1 MTEINRIP
9 SPNRRKSIKSSI
21 FVVVITNIMEIIRIY
36 ESLIPSKIKPNKV
49 LVLLGARR
57 VGKTQLINTII
68 KNTNEKVLFLNGD
81 DVETHNVL
89 EIQSTA
95 NYRRML
101 GDIRFLVIDEA
112 QEIPNI
118 GKKLKLMVDTIP
130 DLKVLV
136 TGSSAFEIN
145 NQIGEPLVGRM
156 KTLNLYPIAQ
166 MEFSKEENYL
176 ETRNNLEERLIFGSY
191 PELSQLHNRDEKIN
205 YLKEIV
211 NNHLLR
217 DILAFEGIKKRDKII
232 ALLQIIAYR
241 TGSEISLESVGR
253 ELQISKN
260 TVEKY
265 LDLFSKVFI
274 IYSVSGFSRNRDNE
288 ITKMKKWYFVDNGI
302 RNAIINSFNPLNM
315 REDVGKLWENYLN
328 SERIKML
335 HYKEINVFDYF
346 WRTHTKQEI
355 DRIEEINYSIAAFEY
370 KWGKSKVKTPT
381 EFAKSYSNASFEVI
395 NQDNYLDFI
404 V

>member
-1 MTEINRIP
+1 
-9 SPNRRKSIKSSI
+9 
-21 FVVVITNIMEIIRIY
+21 MEVNRIY
-36 ESLIPSKIKPNKV
+36 ETLIPAKLKPNKV

-57 VGKTQLINTII
+57 VGKTQLINHIV
-68 KNTNEKVLFLNGD
+68 KNANEKVLFLNGD
-81 DVETHNVL
+81 DIETHNLL

-95 NYRRML
+95 NFKRVL
-101 GDIRFLVIDEA
+101 GDIKFLVIDEA

-118 GKKLKLMVDTIP
+118 GKKLKLMVDTID
-130 DLKVLV
+130 DLKVLI

-156 KTLNLYPIAQ
+156 KTLHLYPIAQ
-166 MEFSKEENYL
+166 LEFSNQENYL
-176 ETRNNLEERLIFGSY
+176 DTKNNLEERLIFGSY
-191 PELSQLHNRDEKIN
+191 PELTKISNREDKIS

-232 ALLQIIAYR
+232 ALLQIIAFR
-241 TGSEISLESVGR
+241 TGSEISLEGIGR

-265 LDLFSKVFI
+265 LDLFSKVFVV
-274 IYSVSGFSRNRDNE
+274 YSVSGFSRNRDNE

-302 RNAIINSFNPLNM
+302 RNAIINSFNPINM
-315 REDVGKLWENYLN
+315 REDIGKLWENYLN

-335 HYKEINVFDYF
+335 DYKEKYVLDYF

-355 DRIEEINYSIAAFEY
+355 DRIEEVNDQLYAFEY
-370 KWGKSKVKTPT
+370 KWGKSKVQIPT
-381 EFAKSYSNASFEVI
+381 EFAKSYPNAKFEII
-395 NQDNYLDFI
+395 NQENYLEYI
-404 V
+404 I

>member
-1 MTEINRIP
+1 MEINRLALDL
-9 SPNRRKSIKSSI
+9 
-21 FVVVITNIMEIIRIY
+21 IY
-36 ESLIPSKIKPNKV
+36 KKLQPNKV
-49 LVLLGARR
+49 IVLLGARL
-57 VGKTQLINTII
+57 VGKTKLIEKLIE
-68 KNTNEKVLFLNGD
+68 KVNEKNLFLNGD
-81 DVETHNVL
+81 DVETHNLL

-95 NYRRML
+95 NFKRLL
-101 GDIRFLVIDEA
+101 GDTKFLIIDEA

-145 NQIGEPLVGRM
+145 NQLGEPLVGRM
-156 KTLNLYPIAQ
+156 KTINLYPISQ
-166 MEFSKEENYL
+166 QEFSKTENYL
-176 ETRNNLEERLIFGSY
+176 DTRNNLEDRLIFGSY
-191 PELSQLHNRDEKIN
+191 PELSQITNREDKII

-211 NNHLLR
+211 NTQLLR

-232 ALLQIIAYR
+232 ALLQMIAFR
-241 TGSEISLESVGR
+241 TGSELSLESVGR
-253 ELQISKN
+253 DLQISKN

-274 IYSVSGFSRNRDNE
+274 IYNVSGFSKNRDNE

-328 SERIKML
+328 SERIKKMSYQENHVL
-335 HYKEINVFDYF
+335 DYF

-355 DRIEEINYSIAAFEY
+355 DRIEIKNESINAFEY
-370 KWGKSKVKTPT
+370 KYGKSKFKIPT
-381 EFAKSYSNASFEVI
+381 EFAKSYPDASFEII
-395 NQDNYLDFI
+395 NQDNYLEFI
-404 V
+404 T

>member
-1 MTEINRIP
+1 
-9 SPNRRKSIKSSI
+9 
-21 FVVVITNIMEIIRIY
+21 MEIPRVF
-36 ESLIPSKIKPNKV
+36 EKLIIEKLKPNKV
-49 LVLLGARR
+49 LVLLGSRR
-57 VGKTQLINTII
+57 VGKTELIKKII
-68 KNTNEKVLFLNGD
+68 KNANERVLFLNGD
-81 DVETHNVL
+81 DMEAQSLL

-95 NYRRML
+95 NFKRVL
-101 GDIRFLVIDEA
+101 GDVKFLVIDEA

-118 GKKLKLMVDTIP
+118 GKKLKLMVDTI
-130 DLKVLV
+130 DGLKVLI

-156 KTLNLYPIAQ
+156 KTLYLFPLSQ
-166 MEFSKEENYL
+166 LEFSKTENFL
-176 ETRNNLEERLIFGSY
+176 ETKNNLEDRLIFGSY
-191 PELSQLHNRDEKIN
+191 PELTKLINREDKIS

-232 ALLQIIAYR
+232 ALLQIVAFR
-241 TGSEISLESVGR
+241 TGSEISLEGVGR

-274 IYSVSGFSRNRDNE
+274 IYTVSGFSRNRDNE

-315 REDVGKLWENYLN
+315 REDVGKLWEGYLN

-335 HYKEINVFDYF
+335 NYKEKSVLDYF

-355 DRIEEINYSIAAFEY
+355 DRIEEANEQLKAFEY
-370 KWGKSKVKTPT
+370 KWGKGKTKIPP
-381 EFAKSYSNASFEVI
+381 EFAKSYPKATFEII
-395 NQDNYLDFI
+395 NQENYLDFI
-404 V
+404 L